1 MESLS
6 PIHHRGIKMGMR
18 DRYRADT
25 TQLLDCGD
33 GIVIQKANAV
43 PEHIALLRLN
53 QQCPL
58 GDSKGRFSTN
68 AYETWFELPQ
78 RVVKAIL
85 LHSSESRPYLLCI
98 SKKLALVEANRTSLR
113 RCLALCKLVAT

>member
-33 GIVIQKANAV
+33 GIIIQKANAV

-85 LHSSESRPYLLCI
+85 ICSAYRRNWRLSRQIGHPCGGVWLCANW
-98 SKKLALVEANRTSLR
+98 LPHEAQIQFSI
-113 RCLALCKLVAT
+113 